1 MMCFISQIRKMS
13 KFKVQRWYIPRS
25 LTREISRINV
35 REEVLSF
42 RKNIISL
49 SRLTDLDM
57 HIVQPDMKTRLI
69 ILTFSLLLT
78 LSVSAVC
85 PSGERDSII
94 NDGPYYFLSN
104 DTIRVIWIESSML
117 RKGYLLPGNTNEI
130 MLPADLSYDYKELTR
145 VYRMKPNYRQ
155 SYKHIDSIAV
165 ISDVHGHY
173 DTYLNQLLSNGIIDK
188 DLNWKFG
195 KGHLVFLGDAFD
207 RGDKVTEILWH
218 LFKLEKQAVK
228 DGGMVH
234 FILGN
239 HELMVL
245 AGDLRYIHEKYR
257 KVEAIAGANYSD
269 LYSENS
275 VLGKWLRAKPVMITI
290 NNILFVHA
298 GASPELVQKAMKIKQ
313 INQIFSERIVG
324 KDIDPYLEDEE
335 LDLLSGNDGPVWYRG
350 YFADSALSI
359 TSLDSILGFYG
370 KEHIVV
376 GHTTQKNIIILFGN
390 KVIGI
395 DTGMGYGQP
404 GKMLINK
411 NGRFYK
417 GSISGVRTEL

>member
-1 MMCFISQIRKMS
+1 M
-13 KFKVQRWYIPRS
+13 
-25 LTREISRINV
+25 N
-35 REEVLSF
+35 
-42 RKNIISL
+42 
-49 SRLTDLDM
+49 
-57 HIVQPDMKTRLI
+57 IVQPDMKTRLI
-69 ILTFSLLLT
+69 ILTFSLFLT
-78 LSVSAVC
+78 LGVSAVC
-85 PSGERDSII
+85 PSGGRDSII

-117 RKGYLLPGNTNEI
+117 RKGYLLPGTTNEN
-130 MLPADLSYDYKELTR
+130 MLPADISYDYKELTK
-145 VYRMKPNYRQ
+145 VYGMKPNYRQ
-155 SYKHIDSIAV
+155 RYNRIDSIAV

-173 DTYLNQLLSNGIIDK
+173 DTYLNHLQSNGIIDK

-195 KGHLVFLGDAFD
+195 KGHLVLLGDAFD

-245 AGDLRYIHEKYR
+245 GGDRRYIHEKYR
-257 KVEAIAGANYSD
+257 KVESIAGADYSD

-275 VLGKWLRAKPVMITI
+275 VLGKWLRSKPVMITI

-298 GASPELVQKAMKIKQ
+298 GASPELVHKGMKIKQ
-313 INQIFSERIVG
+313 VNQIFSERIIG
-324 KDIDPYLEDEE
+324 KDIDPYLKDEE

-350 YFADSALSI
+350 YFADSTLSI

-370 KEHIVV
+370 KEHIVI
-376 GHTTQKNIIILFGN
+376 GHTPQKNIMILFDN

-404 GKMLINK
+404 GYMLINK

-417 GSISGVRTEL
+417 GSISGVRTAL